1 MYGSIAGNLAGTAY
15 YLYFQLI
22 GMTFVFLQF
31 RREKPLSKLLL
42 GSVVGSLLLTWLPI
56 PFAFFCGFTPL
67 AHMLAM
73 AAAPA
78 IPAAA
83 AWLYRLRQPFL
94 DSLHGFLASL
104 KVHLPFG
111 MLLILFLA
119 FWCYLLHTHT
129 ILSGSD
135 NAMYTG
141 QSTYG
146 DMNMHLG
153 FITSLAKQGHFPP
166 DYSIMPG
173 VKLSYPFLSDSISAS
188 LYVLGASLRLAYIL
202 PMIFAMGQ
210 IVTAAYLFANTI
222 MRSRD
227 RASGSSG
234 KFLVLLLFF
243 CNGGLVFSYFLD
255 WSKEG
260 GYRFSDIF
268 TGFYTTPT
276 NLTGHN
282 IRWVNVVADMFLP
295 QRATLFGYAVLLPA
309 LWLLYRAVF
318 QNRRE
323 YYPLAGMLVAALP
336 MIHTHSFLIAGVVSA
351 AWLLLWL
358 VRRNPSRKLS
368 ARARSWQE
376 RFLRHG
382 WALLLLIFTLLMCLL
397 QYMDQRQLLT
407 GNGLML
413 ICILPFAMLTLW
425 GICLL
430 FSHVRQHGWKCL
442 LVCWG
447 AYLTCILL
455 FALPQLL
462 FWTFGQVAEGG
473 FVRGHFN
480 WANQG
485 DPYPW
490 FYLKN
495 IGVALLPILGGFCA
509 CGKKRAPLFFPALLL
524 WWLSELVVFT
534 PNTYDNNKLLYGAYF
549 LLCLGAADYCAA
561 LYERQK
567 KFPGYGIFAALF
579 FFLVS
584 FSGILTLGREAVSR
598 YQLYSPEQVALAEYV
613 ENHTEADA
621 VFLTDTRHNN
631 EIASLA
637 GRNVVCGADTFL
649 YFHGLDTSRRKTDLA
664 LMYNAPL
671 EHMDLFDKYRV
682 TYVVVSD
689 FERRSYSI
697 DTNAFHSHFK
707 EVLSIGDITLYQ
719 VNVP

>member
-73 AAAPA
+73 AAALA

-243 CNGGLVFSYFLD
+243 CNGGLGFSYFLD

-358 VRRNPSRKLS
+358 EIG
-368 ARARSWQE
+368 RA
-376 RFLRHG
+376 
-382 WALLLLIFTLLMCLL
+382 
-397 QYMDQRQLLT
+397 
-407 GNGLML
+407 
-413 ICILPFAMLTLW
+413 
-425 GICLL
+425 
-430 FSHVRQHGWKCL
+430 HV
-442 LVCWG
+442 
-447 AYLTCILL
+447 
-455 FALPQLL
+455 
-462 FWTFGQVAEGG
+462 
-473 FVRGHFN
+473 
-480 WANQG
+480 
-485 DPYPW
+485 
-490 FYLKN
+490 
-495 IGVALLPILGGFCA
+495 
-509 CGKKRAPLFFPALLL
+509 
-524 WWLSELVVFT
+524 
-534 PNTYDNNKLLYGAYF
+534 
-549 LLCLGAADYCAA
+549 
-561 LYERQK
+561 
-567 KFPGYGIFAALF
+567 
-579 FFLVS
+579 
-584 FSGILTLGREAVSR
+584 
-598 YQLYSPEQVALAEYV
+598 
-613 ENHTEADA
+613 
-621 VFLTDTRHNN
+621 
-631 EIASLA
+631 
-637 GRNVVCGADTFL
+637 
-649 YFHGLDTSRRKTDLA
+649 
-664 LMYNAPL
+664 
-671 EHMDLFDKYRV
+671 
-682 TYVVVSD
+682 
-689 FERRSYSI
+689 
-697 DTNAFHSHFK
+697 
-707 EVLSIGDITLYQ
+707 
-719 VNVP
+719 